1 MAKKRTSNDIIR
13 DMLQLAQN
21 GIRKTSL
28 MAGANVSFDL
38 LKKYLSLLESLQLI
52 REENRILY
60 LTSKGVMALNLLNR
74 LASIK
79 EEEAMLE
86 RQIEE
91 LIPLGEVVT
100 KLSSL
105 DNIKEILKRNGIP
118 YKAISNSVFV
128 GNMEICDESNC
139 RKGTIFLSRPRV
151 IVGKKFLVYS
161 DGKNVKILKNDESS
175 IKKVLGIGL
184 RQG

>member
-1 MAKKRTSNDIIR
+1 MTKKRTSNDIIR

-28 MAGANVSFDL
+28 MAGAKVSFDL
-38 LKKYLSLLESLQLI
+38 LKKYLSLLESLELI
-52 REENRILY
+52 REENKTLY
-60 LTSKGVMALNLLNR
+60 LTPKGVKVLDLLNR
-74 LASIK
+74 LASLK

-86 RQIEE
+86 KQIEE
-91 LIPLGEVVT
+91 LIPLGEVDI
-100 KLSSL
+100 KPSPL

-118 YKAISNSVFV
+118 YKAISNSVIV

-139 RKGTIFLSRPRV
+139 RKGVIFLSRPRI

-161 DGKNVKILKNDESS
+161 DGKNVKVLKNDESS
-175 IKKVLGIGL
+175 IKKILEIGI